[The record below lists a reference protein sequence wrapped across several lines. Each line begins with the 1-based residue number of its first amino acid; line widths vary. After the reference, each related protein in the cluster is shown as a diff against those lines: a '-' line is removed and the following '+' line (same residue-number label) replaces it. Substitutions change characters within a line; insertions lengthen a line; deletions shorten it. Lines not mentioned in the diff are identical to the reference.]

1 MSLNNLPQPTTSL
14 DYLAL
19 VRFLVEPF
27 LLSREG
33 LKLDCEISQGGN
45 RAWLRL
51 ALAEEDKGR
60 LFGRWGKNIQAVRVV
75 LEMAATQAGQSVH
88 LEIYDEPKGGDRPE
102 RSSERYSERSFD
114 NQGEKRDQSF
124 PRPSRSLDTPRPSV
138 SKASPPIRRSQ
149 NI

>member
-1 MSLNNLPQPTTSL
+1 MSLNNLPQQTTSL

-45 RAWLRL
+45 RVWLRL

-75 LEMAATQAGQSVH
+75 LEMAATQSGQSVN

-102 RSSERYSERSFD
+102 RSFD
-114 NQGEKRDQSF
+114 NQSEKRDQSF